1 MGQHGSLR
9 SGTALNHRALLGC
22 IADDF
27 TGATDLAGILVK
39 NGMRADVMMGVPS
52 TDYSP
57 GSEAIVIALK
67 SRSAPKSEAVA
78 SSLAA
83 LRWLERAGCRQFF
96 FKYCSTF
103 DSTDSGNIGPVAEA
117 LMDALGTNFTIACPA
132 FPANGRVVFDGYL
145 FVNDVLLH
153 ESGMQNHPL
162 NPMTDSNLV
171 RVLQRQSTRKVGL
184 INFKAV
190 RAGMAAVS
198 KAIADLTEESVAL
211 AIVDATS
218 DGDLRQIAKATQNL
232 RLLTG
237 GSALAMGLPDTY
249 RTRGL
254 LDAGDGAG
262 RMPHVDGL
270 SAVISGS
277 CSMATQRQVTYMKQ
291 RAPAFQ
297 VNPLCSKS
305 ASEIAAE
312 AVEWTANHM
321 ADGPVLIYA
330 TSDPPTVRA
339 VQAELG
345 VQQAGHLVETV
356 LAEIARR
363 LQARGVNQFI
373 IAGGETSGAV
383 LDALGVTGLRM
394 GPEIDPG
401 VSWAASM
408 GDTPL
413 VLALK
418 SGNFGSDD
426 LFLKA
431 WEQLP

>member
-1 MGQHGSLR
+1 
-9 SGTALNHRALLGC
+9 
-22 IADDF
+22 
-27 TGATDLAGILVK
+27 
-39 NGMRADVMMGVPS
+39 
-52 TDYSP
+52 
-57 GSEAIVIALK
+57 
-67 SRSAPKSEAVA
+67 
-78 SSLAA
+78 
-83 LRWLERAGCRQFF
+83 
-96 FKYCSTF
+96 
-103 DSTDSGNIGPVAEA
+103 
-117 LMDALGTNFTIACPA
+117 
-132 FPANGRVVFDGYL
+132 
-145 FVNDVLLH
+145 
-153 ESGMQNHPL
+153 
-162 NPMTDSNLV
+162 
-171 RVLQRQSTRKVGL
+171 
-184 INFKAV
+184 
-190 RAGMAAVS
+190 
-198 KAIADLTEESVAL
+198 
-211 AIVDATS
+211 
-218 DGDLRQIAKATQNL
+218 
-232 RLLTG
+232 
-237 GSALAMGLPDTY
+237 
-249 RTRGL
+249 
-254 LDAGDGAG
+254 
-262 RMPHVDGL
+262 
-270 SAVISGS
+270 
-277 CSMATQRQVTYMKQ
+277 
-291 RAPAFQ
+291 
-297 VNPLCSKS
+297 
-305 ASEIAAE
+305 
-312 AVEWTANHM
+312 M